1 MIVGTHFYQTHP
13 QFIEHF
19 LNHPNG
25 RFILREDGVFHPK
38 VYLFLKDH
46 GEWECL
52 VGSPNFTRGG
62 FDRNDEM
69 AVLITNR
76 DADAQ
81 EALHKVTLC
90 LNAYWNESKAIS
102 GTELDVYR
110 EAWKRKQP
118 LVKRLRGQF
127 GNPQEEDADDRG
139 KSPLGVKI
147 LQMSWPEYFKGVEA
161 EQDREP
167 HDHSM
172 EGRLNVIRETSKLFS
187 EHKKFSQIDL
197 SGRQKIAGLVMAGG
211 INFLWFG
218 SMRGRG
224 VFMKAI
230 NDNDENLSLALDL
243 IPAVGAVSRE
253 AYIEYVHQ
261 YQQAFPQ
268 GGVLIGTATRLL
280 AMRRPDTFV
289 CLDNRNKAGLCTD
302 FGIKRRVGYEEYWD
316 SIIERVKEAAWWSA
330 PPPASGVEREV
341 WEARAAFL
349 DSHYYDG
356 KGMPSS

>member
-1 MIVGTHFYQTHP
+1 
-13 QFIEHF
+13 
-19 LNHPNG
+19 
-25 RFILREDGVFHPK
+25 
-38 VYLFLKDH
+38 
-46 GEWECL
+46 
-52 VGSPNFTRGG
+52 
-62 FDRNDEM
+62 
-69 AVLITNR
+69 
-76 DADAQ
+76 
-81 EALHKVTLC
+81 
-90 LNAYWNESKAIS
+90 
-102 GTELDVYR
+102 
-110 EAWKRKQP
+110 
-118 LVKRLRGQF
+118 
-127 GNPQEEDADDRG
+127 
-139 KSPLGVKI
+139 
-147 LQMSWPEYFKGVEA
+147 
-161 EQDREP
+161 
-167 HDHSM
+167 
-172 EGRLNVIRETSKLFS
+172 
-187 EHKKFSQIDL
+187 
-197 SGRQKIAGLVMAGG
+197 
-211 INFLWFG
+211 
-218 SMRGRG
+218 
-224 VFMKAI
+224 MKAI

-330 PPPASGVEREV
+330 PPPTSGVEREV